1 MAVEPIP
8 ARYGSVTANLVVDGG
23 AAALEF
29 YEQAFGAEVVMRLVG
44 PGGKIMHSEIRIGDT
59 LLTVSDQMEEYGLRA
74 PDPSEPVASSMMIY
88 CDDARALHARAVA
101 AGATKVS
108 DVEDHFHGDR
118 AGSLRDP
125 FGHRWI
131 VATNI
136 EDVSEAEMQRRMEE
150 WLATAAG

>member
-23 AAALEF
+23 AAALDF
-29 YEQAFGAEVVMRLVG
+29 YERAFGAEVVMRLVG
-44 PGGKIMHSEIRIGDT
+44 PGGMIMHAEVRIGDT
-59 LLTVSDQMEEYGLRA
+59 LLTVCDQMEEYGLRA
-74 PDPSEPVASSMMIY
+74 PDPSAPVASSLMIY
-88 CDDARALHARAVA
+88 CEDAAALHTRAIE

-125 FGHRWI
+125 FGHRWT
-131 VATNI
+131 VGTNT
-136 EDVSEAEMQRRMEE
+136 EDMSEAEMQRRMDE
-150 WLATAAG
+150 WLATASS

>member
-8 ARYGSVTANLVVDGG
+8 AGYHSVTANLVVDGG

-29 YEQAFGAEVVMRLVG
+29 YERAFGAEVLMRLVG
-44 PGGKIMHSEIRIGDT
+44 PGGMIMHSEVRIGDT
-59 LLTVSDQMEEYGLRA
+59 IFTVSDQMEEYGVRA
-74 PDPSEPVASSMMIY
+74 PDPSQPVHASFMVY
-88 CDDARALHARAVA
+88 CDDADALHARAIA
-101 AGATKVS
+101 AGATQVS
-108 DVEDHFHGDR
+108 EVADHFHGDR

-136 EDVSEAEMQRRMEE
+136 EDVGEAEMQRRMEE
-150 WLATAAG
+150 WLAASAS